1 MPSAKP
7 SQNASWAR
15 EARALG
21 AISAAVTLT
30 MFAQLAM
37 SAVETVIVARL
48 GVRELA
54 ERDAGLS
61 AFSLMF
67 LATLGVVTAI
77 TPIVA
82 HAHGAGDAE
91 GVRRS
96 GQQGIWVG
104 LAFALPGMAI
114 LLAIRQKLA
123 SLIGP
128 GAVAEHAGAYLGAAA
143 WGLPAWVTYVA
154 VRSLAIATGRIRV
167 TTVVMLAS
175 IPVHAALSWI
185 LVFGAIGLRGHGV
198 AGAGAA
204 YSLTAFSALG
214 LLAIMLRFE
223 PDTAFASVFRA
234 PWVFDRA
241 RASAI
246 VRLGVPFACR
256 ILLRE
261 SLLPA
266 AAFVLAPFGATAVA
280 AHAVAEQVVMLGGVC
295 AFGFSDAANMRVST
309 AIGAASPARARQAG
323 WIAIQLALGVS
334 ALVAAA
340 VLIAPATLAGWVLGK
355 GDAIGLRAAVGVLPI
370 AALLLFLEG
379 VQSAAGGALSGLRDA
394 KGPLLIAIIGSWG
407 VGMPLGFALAWAAS
421 SPAQG
426 MWWGLAI
433 GAGLTTCLYLA
444 RLRRKLASEDS

>member
-1 MPSAKP
+1 MSAP
-7 SQNASWAR
+7 TPSWAR
-15 EARALG
+15 EARALA

-37 SAVETVIVARL
+37 SAIETAIVARL

-54 ERDAGLS
+54 GVTLGLS

-67 LATLGVVTAI
+67 LFTLGVVTAI

-82 HAHGAGDAE
+82 HAHGAGDLD

-114 LLAIRQKLA
+114 LL
-123 SLIGP
+123 LISAPLSRLLGAGP
-128 GAVAEHAGAYLGAAA
+128 VAGYARAYLGTAA

-167 TTVVMLAS
+167 TTMLMLAAV
-175 IPVHAALSWI
+175 PVHAALSWV
-185 LVFGAIGLRGHGV
+185 LVFGAFGLPGHGV

-204 YSLTAFSALG
+204 YSLTAFAALG
-214 LLAIMLRFE
+214 LLAIILRFE

-234 PWVFDRA
+234 PLVFDRA

-309 AIGAASPARARQAG
+309 AIGAAAPAHARQAG
-323 WIAIQLALGVS
+323 WVAIQLALGIS
-334 ALVAAA
+334 ALVAAS
-340 VLIAPATLAGWVLGK
+340 VLIAPSTLARWVLGP
-355 GDAIGLRAAVGVLPI
+355 GDAAGLRAAVGVLPI

-394 KGPLLIAIIGSWG
+394 KGPLLIAILGSWG
-407 VGMPLGFALAWAAS
+407 LGMPLGYGLARATT

-426 MWWGLAI
+426 MWWGLAA

-444 RLRRKLASEDS
+444 RLRRKLRPKES